1 MKKSLILAA
10 AFLIFHSCTNHKGG
24 NAEMDRFIDD
34 LMGRMTL
41 EEKIGQMNLPV
52 TGEIVTGQA
61 KSSNV
66 AERIK
71 NGEVGGLFNLK
82 GVENIRE
89 VQRIAVEESRLGIP
103 LIFGMDV
110 IHGYETIF
118 PIPLGLSCSWDME
131 AIERSA
137 RIAAVEASSDGIC
150 WTFSPM
156 VDISRDARWGRVS
169 EGSGEDPF
177 LGCAIAK
184 AMVKG
189 YQGDEIGT
197 QLQKND
203 QIMACVKHFALYGAG
218 EAGLDYNTVDMSR
231 VRMFNEYFPPY
242 QAAVDAGAGS
252 VMASFNDI
260 DGVPATANKWL
271 LDQVLRREWGF
282 GGFIVTDYTGIYE
295 MTAQGIGDLKEV
307 TARALDA
314 GIDMDMVSEGFLTTT
329 IKAIEE
335 GRTKRSEVDQACR
348 RVLEAKYKLGLFED
362 PYKYCDPERART
374 EIYNP
379 EHRAE
384 ARKIAA
390 ESYVLLK
397 NEPFKGKKI
406 LPLQKKGT
414 IALIGPLA
422 DTGTNLP
429 GTWSVAAKHD
439 RTLSFREGLQQTVG
453 DKVDILYA
461 KGSNLMSDAAYEE
474 RATMFGRSL
483 HRDNRSDRELLDEAL
498 RTAARADVIIAA
510 IGEASEMSG
519 ESSSRSDISIPDV
532 QQNLL
537 KALIA
542 TGKPVVLVLF
552 NGRPLTIE
560 WEKENVP
567 AILEAWFGGTE
578 AAVALSDVLFGDV
591 NPSGK
596 LTMTFPKNVGQIP
609 MYYARKNTGRPLL
622 ETDTW
627 FQKFKTNYIDVD
639 NNPVYPFGYGLSYT
653 EFSYSGI
660 TLSSPQ
666 MDMDGQVT
674 AQVTVTNTGDRDG
687 KEVVQ
692 MYIRDVVGS
701 ITRPVKELKGFE
713 KIFLKA
719 GESKTVKF
727 TIDKELLEFYDYN
740 LDKIAEPGEFH
751 VFIGKDSQ
759 TDNMV
764 SLKVI

>member
-10 AFLIFHSCTNHKGG
+10 AFLIFHSCTNHNGD
-24 NAEMDRFIDD
+24 NAEMNRFIDD
-34 LMGRMTL
+34 LMGKMTL

-61 KSSNV
+61 KSSDV

-118 PIPLGLSCSWDME
+118 PIPLGLSCSWDLE

-137 RIAAVEASSDGIC
+137 RIAAEEASSDGIC

-177 LGCAIAK
+177 LGAAIAK

-189 YQGDEIGT
+189 YQGDEIDT
-197 QLQKND
+197 QLEKND
-203 QIMACVKHFALYGAG
+203 QIMACVKHFALYGAN

-252 VMASFNDI
+252 VMASFNDVEGI
-260 DGVPATANKWL
+260 PATANKWL

-295 MTAQGIGDLKEV
+295 MIAHGIGDLKEV

-348 RVLEAKYKLGLFED
+348 RVLEAKYKLGLFDD
-362 PYKYCDPERART
+362 PYKYCDPERARA
-374 EIYNP
+374 EVYNP

-406 LPLQKKGT
+406 LPLQKNGT

-483 HRDNRSDRELLDEAL
+483 HRDNRSDKELLDEAI
-498 RTAARADVIIAA
+498 RTAAKADVIVAA
-510 IGEASEMSG
+510 LGEASEMSG
-519 ESSSRSDISIPDV
+519 ESSSRSDISVPDV
-532 QQNLL
+532 QQTLL
-537 KALIA
+537 KALLA

-560 WEKENVP
+560 WENENVP

-596 LTMTFPKNVGQIP
+596 LTMTFPKNVGQLP

-627 FQKFKTNYIDVD
+627 FQKFKTNYLDVD

-653 EFSYSGI
+653 EFSYSDI

-701 ITRPVKELKGFE
+701 MTRPVKELKGFE
-713 KIFLKA
+713 KISLKA
-719 GESKTVKF
+719 GESKTVTF
-727 TIDKELLEFYDYN
+727 TINKELLEFYDYN
-740 LDKIAEPGEFH
+740 LEKIAEPGEFH
-751 VFIGKDSQ
+751 IFIGKDSQ
-759 TDNMV
+759 TDNMA
-764 SLKVI
+764 SLKVM